1 MDQNTATRLAG
12 VPSSFEKQMASNYLG
27 NPSVV
32 AAIVKPY
39 LVEILE
45 WVKARSAGAMSID
58 SMVEHAH
65 ERAAAF
71 ARVFAGEDAAY
82 LPIEGW
88 NTRVGGLQETI
99 KADLGHYWQS
109 NRAKHHDDPY
119 QVLYAWLM
127 WAVVDA
133 LKDGDDD
140 MANATMGQRIQQLI
154 RLLTGS
160 TKRKGA

>member
-1 MDQNTATRLAG
+1 MDKDRTDRFTDL
-12 VPSSFEKQMASNYLG
+12 PPSFEQQMAPNYLG
-27 NPSVV
+27 NPNVV
-32 AAIVKPY
+32 AGIVQPY
-39 LVEILE
+39 LTEILE
-45 WVKARSAGAMSID
+45 WVKARSAGTMTAPEMTAR
-58 SMVEHAH
+58 AH

-71 ARVFAGEDAAY
+71 ARDFAGENPAY

-109 NRAKHHDDPY
+109 QRAAHGDDPY
-119 QVLYAWLM
+119 QVLYAWLV

-140 MANATMGQRIQQLI
+140 MANFKMGQRVQQLI
-154 RLLTGS
+154 RMLTGS
-160 TKRKGA
+160 AKRKGV